1 MLKYNPT
8 QFQNQIGKSLI
19 QRQDQ
24 ISASKAH
31 MHNRFQIPGFVLALQ

>member
-1 MLKYNPT
+1 MLKYNHT
-8 QFQNQIGKSLI
+8 QFQNKIGKSLI

-31 MHNRFQIPGFVLALQ
+31 IHNRFQIPGFVLALQ